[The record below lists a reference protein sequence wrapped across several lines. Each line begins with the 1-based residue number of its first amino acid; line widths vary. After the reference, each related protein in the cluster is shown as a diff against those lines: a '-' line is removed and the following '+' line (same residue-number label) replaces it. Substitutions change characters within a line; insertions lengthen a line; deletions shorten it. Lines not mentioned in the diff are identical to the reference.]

1 MELNTDYPPNDVG
14 VLAPNDQE
22 NEDANRRKD
31 DTGAPKTPVARKS
44 RRAVLKRMNAT
55 SEKDSPTHPDPP
67 KTPGTP
73 GHLHQA
79 TETPRRSCRKSVRPA
94 IDYDDIIVRSAKK
107 AIAEV
112 LLADPED
119 EEPSV
124 QKWTAAEVGRN
135 SRKRGRKSK
144 RMAAKKQK
152 TELIISEDKEEQ
164 DTELEVPQKK
174 LDTPQGVKETAED
187 QADIVEEVALSIKK
201 SSSSKTADQEH
212 AEDGKNIVEKPL
224 SMKKYSKAS
233 KNRDQQRAANTKKQK
248 EDEADIDELGL
259 CPLDMDSQEES
270 DAEAVQDE
278 AQTSPVDEDG
288 QKHKERD
295 EQADE
300 ATKPAAL
307 DKDKEVAAAKDQL
320 EKAVD
325 DKLFVEEE
333 MPSLLMESE
342 GLDEPSHSPLNTT
355 YDAEDKKDSDRS
367 VILVVSPDKQPEAS
381 TSVLDASVILVATSD
396 MEPVACAPNPA
407 IPDKK
412 PTIKVV
418 LTTLDD
424 QDETLLDLGDLATT
438 NVSKSKGYRFPTP
451 YKAKPMFK
459 FTGTEETV
467 SNDPKATEEEPKY
480 KRKRSKSTTHWNDT
494 MSRTVSFQSPVEV
507 AIVED
512 IDKRWKELQKSNVN
526 NRRRRSKSLDENRC
540 KVSRIPKPNR
550 GVIPVNKTITPSKVN
565 KRTKMPN
572 FAAMHERQF
581 AKMESLLDHVE
592 RKAERAKVLTNSVQ
606 KPIQGSTAKKL
617 QSSTS
622 VEDRA
627 RSKAVK
633 KIDMTADRTMVMDH
647 PSDKVNS
654 SRLPLKT
661 TAPAPNVAPKPAFNL
676 TTSTV
681 KTFNV
686 APKPAFNLSTST
698 VKTFNATFSSRT
710 GDSHDNKLAERRQ
723 RHIDMFKGRTTKDQK
738 EKAEFI
744 RGVRLNRRFELQM
757 QHRRH
762 LEED

>member
-1 MELNTDYPPNDVG
+1 MELNTDNPPNDVG

-31 DTGAPKTPVARKS
+31 DTGAPKTPVARKT

-107 AIAEV
+107 AIAETLSV
-112 LLADPED
+112 DPED

-152 TELIISEDKEEQ
+152 TELIISDQ

-174 LDTPQGVKETAED
+174 VDTPQGAKETADD
-187 QADIVEEVALSIKK
+187 QADIVEEV
-201 SSSSKTADQEH
+201 
-212 AEDGKNIVEKPL
+212 
-224 SMKKYSKAS
+224 S
-233 KNRDQQRAANTKKQK
+233 KNQDQQQAANTKKQK
-248 EDEADIDELGL
+248 IDEADIDELGL
-259 CPLDMDSQEES
+259 CPLDIDSQEEN

-288 QKHKERD
+288 QKHEERD

-307 DKDKEVAAAKDQL
+307 NKDKEVAAAKDKL
-320 EKAVD
+320 ETAVD
-325 DKLFVEEE
+325 EVFVEEE

-342 GLDEPSHSPLNTT
+342 GMDEPSHSPLNTT

-367 VILVVSPDKQPEAS
+367 VILVVSPHKQPEAS
-381 TSVLDASVILVATSD
+381 TSDLDASVILVVTTD
-396 MEPVACAPNPA
+396 MEPVACAPKPA

-412 PTIKVV
+412 TAIKVV
-418 LTTLDD
+418 LTTSDD
-424 QDETLLDLGDLATT
+424 QDETLLDLADLA
-438 NVSKSKGYRFPTP
+438 SKKGSKSKKSKGYRFPTP
-451 YKAKPMFK
+451 FKARPMFN

-467 SNDPKATEEEPKY
+467 PNDLKATEEEPKY
-480 KRKRSKSTTHWNDT
+480 KRKRSKSTSHWNDT
-494 MSRTVSFQSPVEV
+494 MSRTVSFQSPVEI

-540 KVSRIPKPNR
+540 KVSRIPKPSK

-606 KPIQGSTAKKL
+606 KPIPGSTAKKL
-617 QSSTS
+617 KSATS

-627 RSKAVK
+627 SSRAVK

-686 APKPAFNLSTST
+686 ASKPAFNLSTST

-723 RHIDMFKGRTTKDQK
+723 RRIDMFKGRTTKDQK